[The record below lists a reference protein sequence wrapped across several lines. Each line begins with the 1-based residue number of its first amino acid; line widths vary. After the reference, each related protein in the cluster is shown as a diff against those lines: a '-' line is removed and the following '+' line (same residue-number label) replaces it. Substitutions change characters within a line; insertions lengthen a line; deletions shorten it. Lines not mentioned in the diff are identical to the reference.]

1 MKMRNSFCYW
11 MCLCHVVDLDNATFA
26 MIQLLYENLNAN
38 QVSTTMS
45 ETFEAHQDI
54 CWTWMAIW

>member
-1 MKMRNSFCYW
+1 

-54 CWTWMAIW
+54 C